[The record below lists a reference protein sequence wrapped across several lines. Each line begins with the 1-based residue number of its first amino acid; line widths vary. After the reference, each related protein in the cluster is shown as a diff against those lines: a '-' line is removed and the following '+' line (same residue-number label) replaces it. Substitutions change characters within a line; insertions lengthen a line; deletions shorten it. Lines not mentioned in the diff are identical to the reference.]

1 MELIIQVDA
10 LLGLMVMVGKLVRA
24 MQALEA
30 LVATIRLVRVVHLR

>member
-1 MELIIQVDA
+1 MEQIIQVDVD
-10 LLGLMVMVGKLVRA
+10 LGIMVMVGKLVRA